1 MQYTTIPI
9 TITPK
14 NVDIAITT
22 AFKWFSF
29 FTCFLIY
36 LAYALDDWGGA
47 SVTMI
52 SPDSPLTR

>member
-9 TITPK
+9 TMIPK
-14 NVDIAITT
+14 NVDIEITT

-36 LAYALDDWGGA
+36 LAYDLDDRGA
-47 SVTMI
+47 SETII